1 MYLYKKKETQEH
13 YVQEMNE
20 SEFLKRHG
28 MKYDEFGADNSLE
41 TSKEAISVI
50 MVAWKV
56 NEVYLNLLIAKRL
69 KKKL

>member
-1 MYLYKKKETQEH
+1 
-13 YVQEMNE
+13 MNE

-28 MKYDEFGADNSLE
+28 KKYDEFGADNSLE

-50 MVAWKV
+50 MEAWKV